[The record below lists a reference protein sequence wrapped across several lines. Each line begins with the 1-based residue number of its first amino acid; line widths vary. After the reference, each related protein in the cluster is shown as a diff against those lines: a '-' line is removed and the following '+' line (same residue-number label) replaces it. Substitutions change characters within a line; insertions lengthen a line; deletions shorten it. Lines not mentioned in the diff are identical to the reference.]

1 MSCSPI
7 RISIAR
13 SQRPRRCLRTGCRCL
28 REAFE
33 KMLAD
38 PNFVAEAKKLVDWD
52 GSSYLSGAELQK
64 KIETTV
70 TQPPEVIKR
79 IKEIL
84 KESG

>member
-1 MSCSPI
+1 VP
-7 RISIAR
+7 
-13 SQRPRRCLRTGCRCL
+13 QDKLQVL

-52 GSSYLSGAELQK
+52 GTSYLNGAELQK

-70 TQPPEVIKR
+70 TQPLEVIKR

-84 KESG
+84 KELG